1 LLWLEQREVTFN
13 QTISLDGKTPLPHY
27 GLGII
32 YQRQGKNSKVIGRL
46 KQAFLLSSELR
57 QAHQFPGKLY
67 NEIGQEQKPAFH

>member
-32 YQRQGKNSKVIGRL
+32 YQRQGKNSKIIGEL
-46 KQAFLLSSELR
+46 KQFLLLSTKPSY
-57 QAHQFPGKLY
+57 ACQF
-67 NEIGQEQKPAFH
+67 